1 MGSARSRGGSGWS
14 GKRPV
19 SLGFGRP
26 VLKLLDFKLLSNK
39 RTKLLA
45 SRRLLPTTCLPP
57 TVTASVT
64 VDETGPLGPW
74 NLPPS
79 CRWLTQE
86 PDQRTKPERAFQSLR
101 ASKPVVATTSA
112 ATPAPVVF
120 GPENLPPSC
129 RYLLQPPKQPS
140 VCWRRGVT
148 LSTMRAGR
156 RAPALRSMP
165 S

>member
-1 MGSARSRGGSGWS
+1 
-14 GKRPV
+14 V

-26 VLKLLDFKLLSNK
+26 VLKLFDFKLLSHK

-45 SRRLLPTTCLPP
+45 SRRLLPTTCLSP
-57 TVTASVT
+57 TVTVSVS
-64 VDETGPLGPW
+64 VDETVPMGPW

-79 CRWLTQE
+79 CRWLTQD
-86 PDQRTKPERAFQSLR
+86 PGQRTKPERVFQSLR
-101 ASKPVVATTSA
+101 DSKPVVVTTSA

-120 GPENLPPSC
+120 GPGNLSTSC

-148 LSTMRAGR
+148 LSTMQVDHRTSV
-156 RAPALRSMP
+156 PRSM
-165 S
+165 SSV

>member
-1 MGSARSRGGSGWS
+1 M
-14 GKRPV
+14 

-26 VLKLLDFKLLSNK
+26 VLQLLDFKLLSNK
-39 RTKLLA
+39 RTNLLA
-45 SRRLLPTTCLPP
+45 SRRLLPTTSRTP
-57 TVTASVT
+57 TVTTSVA
-64 VDETGPLGPW
+64 VDETVPMGPW

-86 PDQRTKPERAFQSLR
+86 PGQRTRPERAFQSLR
-101 ASKPVVATTSA
+101 ASKPVVETTPA

-120 GPENLPPSC
+120 GPGHLPPSC

-148 LSTMRAGR
+148 LITMRGGH
-156 RAPALRSMP
+156 RAPTPRSMP
-165 S
+165 SQHQGFVKGPAANG